1 MNNENRTT
9 KLLKSQRPAS
19 PKMIVADDLA
29 NLFNRIQDFIA
40 YRAYELYERRGR
52 NDGHELED
60 WFQAEAEISIPVN
73 EEIKQSGEKILLRA
87 PMPGFTAQDTEVG
100 VAPDRVIIWA
110 KRRTKNL
117 EAKETPDARMTE
129 ESVTLLKAIPLPTTV
144 DPSRAVASFSNESL
158 MLELP
163 KTG

>member
-1 MNNENRTT
+1 MNEERTS
-9 KLLKSQRPAS
+9 KLLKSTRPAS
-19 PKMIVADDLA
+19 PKMIVADDLG
-29 NLFNRIQDFIA
+29 NLFDRIQDFIA
-40 YRAYELYERRGR
+40 HRAYELYERRGY
-52 NDGHELED
+52 NAGHELED
-60 WFQAEAEISIPVN
+60 WFQAEAELSSPVN
-73 EEIKQSGEKILLRA
+73 EEIKQSGEKLLLRA

-110 KRRTKNL
+110 KRRSKNL
-117 EAKETPDARMTE
+117 EAKGMSGTRMTE
-129 ESVTLLKAIPLPTTV
+129 ESATLLKAIPLPTTV